1 MLGKNLLE
9 LERLNNRTV
18 YLNTVMDS
26 FIGYKKKN
34 DEDFQAISIYL
45 NLGNRVL

>member
-26 FIGYKKKN
+26 FIGYKKK
-34 DEDFQAISIYL
+34 
-45 NLGNRVL
+45 